1 MARNQPR
8 GPKGSRRLY
17 GFGPMTAAA
26 GAYRFT
32 IVATNYNPEV
42 QTLLLYWSLGSIL
55 VTGPNAEAFFERF
68 SEGRIAL
75 VRADGKDIVRVTM
88 SLRQQTD

>member
-1 MARNQPR
+1 V
-8 GPKGSRRLY
+8 
-17 GFGPMTAAA
+17 
-26 GAYRFT
+26 
-32 IVATNYNPEV
+32 VATNYNPEV